1 MSGQEFDQKKLNL
14 YPLEP
19 GVYLMKSKGGSILYI
34 GKAKSL
40 RSRLKQYFAVNG
52 DGRWMVP
59 YLVAEINDIETL
71 VTATEKEALLLE
83 NTLIKKHKPRYNAL
97 LKDDKAYTAIM
108 VNHLHPWP
116 MLQLVRYKGKPKA
129 RGLYFGPYTSTY
141 SARETLDALQ
151 KIFPLR
157 QCSDQELLRR
167 VRPCILYGMKLCSAP
182 CVGLITKEAY
192 QEDVAGAIRFLKGQS
207 KELMEALYKK
217 REEASSALN
226 FEKAKEIHELI
237 QSIEK
242 TLQPQSVDAPMR
254 GFSGIALSIYRQ
266 GDEVLLSELQVASG
280 RVTGYR
286 HSSFSKIAEEDSELY
301 ASYLLQNYQD
311 AELIP
316 DEVLL
321 PMELEDKAV
330 LEEVLK
336 LKISLPKRGDRLAY
350 LEMASKNAEAAFKQ
364 KKDVRSIR
372 EKTLLE
378 IEDKLHLTRFPE
390 RIECYDN
397 SHLGGTE
404 FVSAKV
410 AFLNGEPDKKQYR
423 HYKLSQSDPSDDYGA
438 MREVLTRRFSKE
450 KDQLPDLV
458 IIDGGKGHL
467 NAAKKILDDLNVV
480 SCDLISIAK
489 EQGRHDKGMTQE
501 QVFVLNQKDPIY
513 FAPHSQSLF
522 LLQRFRDEAHRF
534 AIEFQKK
541 RRTKGVIRTL
551 LSQIPGIGPIK
562 QKRLLQHFGSVKK
575 VGEATKE
582 SLLEVKGITKADT
595 EAILIFFSK

>member
-1 MSGQEFDQKKLNL
+1 MSPSPFDQKKLHL

-19 GVYLMKSKGGSILYI
+19 GVYLMKNRAGVIVYI
-34 GKAKSL
+34 GKANCL
-40 RSRLKQYFAVNG
+40 RARLKQYFASGG

-59 YLVAEINDIETL
+59 YLIADLHEIETL
-71 VTATEKEALLLE
+71 VTTTEKEALLLE

-108 VNHLHPWP
+108 VNNLHPWP

-167 VRPCILYGMKLCSAP
+167 ERPCILYGMKRCSAP
-182 CVGLITKEAY
+182 CVGLVTKEAY
-192 QEDVAGAIRFLKGQS
+192 QRDVDGAIRFLKGQN
-207 KELMEALYKK
+207 KELIEALYKK
-217 REEASSALN
+217 RDEASLALD
-226 FEKAKEIHELI
+226 FEKAQEVHELI
-237 QSIEK
+237 LSIEN
-242 TLQPQSVDAPMR
+242 TLQPQSVDAPLR
-254 GFSGIALSIYRQ
+254 GFSGIALAIYRQ
-266 GDEVLLSELQVASG
+266 GDEVLLSELQVTSG

-286 HSSFSKIAEEDSELY
+286 HLSFSRIAEADEELY
-301 ASYLLQNYQD
+301 STYLLQNYQES
-311 AELIP
+311 ELLP

-321 PMELEDKAV
+321 PVELEDKQV

-336 LKISLPKRGDRLAY
+336 MKISVPKRGDRLSY
-350 LEMASKNAEAAFKQ
+350 LEMAAKNAEAAFKQ
-364 KKDVRSIR
+364 KKDVKTIR

-378 IEDKLHLTRFPE
+378 IEDKLRLTRFPE

-410 AFLNGEPDKKQYR
+410 SFLNGEPDKKQYR
-423 HYKLSQSDPSDDYGA
+423 HYKLNQADPSDDYAA
-438 MREVLTRRFSKE
+438 MREVLSRRFSKE
-450 KDQLPDLV
+450 SEELPDLV

-467 NAAKKILDDLNVV
+467 NAAKKILEDLNVV
-480 SCDLISIAK
+480 SCDLIGIAK
-489 EQGRHDKGMTQE
+489 EQGRHDKGMTSE
-501 QVFVLNQKDPIY
+501 QVFLLNQKDPIH
-513 FAPHSQSLF
+513 FAHHSQALF
-522 LLQRFRDEAHRF
+522 LLQRIRDEAHRF

-551 LSQIPGIGPIK
+551 LSDIPGIGPVK
-562 QKRLLQHFGSVKK
+562 QKKLLKHFGSVKK
-575 VGEATKE
+575 VGEASKD
-582 SLLEVKGITKADT
+582 SLLQIKGINESDAK
-595 EAILIFFSK
+595 AILSFFSK